1 VAECCTRPQYVLR
14 SYWETGKSRLP
25 GSEDVISRK
34 KVKTK
39 QQLTLRARE
48 SFLGVGWSLGGL
60 MQRGDIGSWVVS
72 ELGPHHKSAIKI
84 PISLQALSRK
94 VTKEAPT

>member
-1 VAECCTRPQYVLR
+1 
-14 SYWETGKSRLP
+14 
-25 GSEDVISRK
+25 
-34 KVKTK
+34 
-39 QQLTLRARE
+39 
-48 SFLGVGWSLGGL
+48 